1 MNERKLDA
9 LEAVIDTYQEDL
21 FRFAFFRTGSTQEA
35 ADIVQSVFLRLYERH
50 RDFAA
55 IENMK
60 SYLFRSVSNACA
72 DHHRWKQSRQTVS
85 LAHAALHA
93 SEETGSADAAE
104 EYKRINALLETLPDE
119 QAEVIRMRT
128 VSSLPFAEIAEILQ
142 VPQATAKSR
151 FRYGIEK
158 LRSNINR
165 R

>member
-9 LEAVIDTYQEDL
+9 LEAVIDTYQDGL

-50 RDFAA
+50 KDFAA

-72 DHHRWKQSRQTVS
+72 DHHRRKQSRQTVP
-85 LAHAALHA
+85 LAHAASHA
-93 SEETGSADAAE
+93 SDDVENADAAA
-104 EYKRINALLETLPDE
+104 EYERINGLLATLPAE
-119 QAEVIRMRT
+119 QADVIRMRT
-128 VSSLPFAEIAEILQ
+128 VSSLAFAEIAEILQ

-158 LRSNINR
+158 LRSKIL
-165 R
+165 